1 MAFNDSVPIAVP
13 TDLEGA
19 GAYINGQASAIA
31 DELAALARQLA
42 PLQGTWTGP
51 AAVDYEALQ
60 QEWNRA
66 AEGLFAPDGVLGQI
80 AHTMN
85 VNWGNY
91 SDAESSNVRTWQS

>member
-1 MAFNDSVPIAVP
+1 MAFNDDVPIAVP

-19 GAYINGQASAIA
+19 GTYINGQAGAIA

-42 PLQGTWTGP
+42 PLEGTWTG
-51 AAVDYEALQ
+51 AAAADYQSLQ

-66 AEGLFAPDGVLGQI
+66 AEGLFGPDGVLGLI
-80 AHTMN
+80 AHAMN

-91 SDAESSNVRTWQS
+91 SDAETSNVRTWQS

>member
-1 MAFNDSVPIAVP
+1 MALNDSIPIAVP
-13 TDLEGA
+13 TNLEGA
-19 GAYINGQASAIA
+19 GAYINSQAGAIA

-42 PLQGTWTGP
+42 PLQDTWTGQ
-51 AAVDYEALQ
+51 AAVYYEGLQ

-80 AHTMN
+80 AHAMN
-85 VNWGNY
+85 VNWNNY

>member
-1 MAFNDSVPIAVP
+1 MSFNDGTPIAVP

-19 GAYINGQASAIA
+19 GTYINGQASAIA

-42 PLQGTWTGP
+42 PLEGTWTGQ
-51 AAVDYEALQ
+51 AAVYYEGLQ
-60 QEWNRA
+60 QEWNTA

-80 AHTMN
+80 AHAMN